1 MFKWLLTVM
10 MATSL
15 LACSS
20 HVTKPAEQFRI
31 GAELDGLYLPM
42 LEGKRVGLIVNQT
55 SMVGEQHLVDLLLQ
69 KGVKVQRIF
78 APEHGFRGDHDAGAK
93 VDSSID
99 AKTGIPLYSIYG
111 KTRKPEPEALADLD
125 IILFDIQD
133 VGVRYYTYISS
144 MHYMMEA
151 AAEAGL
157 PFMVLDRPNP
167 NGDYVDGPMLEPEFR
182 SFVGMHEIPLVH
194 GLTVGELAHMIIG
207 EGWLNTDKT
216 LSLTVIPMQ
225 GYRHDMRYELPVRP
239 SPNLPN
245 YVSIRHYPSLGFF
258 EPTPV
263 SIGRGTDFPFQVIGH
278 ESLYV
283 SADSP
288 FSFKPR
294 SIPGASTH
302 PKFEDVEIQGVDL
315 RNFEAKGLDMSYLVN
330 WHHKFAAAGE
340 EFFTN
345 PGFMDKL
352 AGTDKLRLALAEGLS
367 EAEIR
372 AQWQP
377 ALQDY
382 LKMRQDYLLYP

>member
-1 MFKWLLTVM
+1 MFKWLVTLL

-15 LACSS
+15 VACSS
-20 HVTKPAEQFRI
+20 HVSAPADNLKV
-31 GAELDGLYLPM
+31 GAERDGLFLPK
-42 LEGKRVGLIVNQT
+42 LAGKRVGLIVNQT
-55 SMVGEQHLVDLLLQ
+55 SVVGEQHLVDLLLE
-69 KGVKVQRIF
+69 KGVTVQRIF

-111 KTRKPEPEALADLD
+111 KTRKPEAEALADLD
-125 IILFDIQD
+125 VILFDIQD

-167 NGDYVDGPMLEPEFR
+167 NGDYVDGPMLEPAFR

-194 GLTVGELAHMIIG
+194 GLTVGELAHMIVG
-207 EGWLNTDKT
+207 EGWLETDKS
-216 LSLTVIPMQ
+216 LALTVIPMQ

-278 ESLYV
+278 DSLFV
-283 SADSP
+283 SAAEP
-288 FSFKPR
+288 FSFAPR

-302 PKFEDVEIQGVDL
+302 PKFENVTVQGMDL
-315 RNFEAKGLDMSYLVN
+315 RGIEAKGLNLNYLVK
-330 WHHKFAAAGE
+330 WHHKFAEAGE
-340 EFFTN
+340 TFFTS
-345 PGFMDKL
+345 PSFMDKL
-352 AGTDKLRLALAEGLS
+352 AGTDKLRLALVEGLS
-367 EAEIR
+367 EAQIR
-372 AQWQP
+372 AQWQTD
-377 ALQDY
+377 LQQY
-382 LKMRQDYLLYP
+382 MKMRQGYLLYP

>member
-1 MFKWLLTVM
+1 MFKWLVTLL

-15 LACSS
+15 VACSS
-20 HVTKPAEQFRI
+20 HNTAPTDNFMV
-31 GAELDGLYLPM
+31 GAERDGLFLPK
-42 LEGKRVGLIVNQT
+42 LAGKRVGLIVNQT
-55 SMVGEQHLVDLLLQ
+55 SVVGEQHLVDLLLE

-111 KTRKPEPEALADLD
+111 KTRKPEAEALTDLD
-125 IILFDIQD
+125 VILFDIQD

-194 GLTVGELAHMIIG
+194 GLTVGELAHMIVG
-207 EGWLNTDKT
+207 EGWLETDKS
-216 LSLTVIPMQ
+216 LALTVIPMQ

-278 ESLYV
+278 DSLFV
-283 SADSP
+283 SAAEP
-288 FSFKPR
+288 FSFAPR

-302 PKFEDVEIQGVDL
+302 PKFENVTVQGMDL
-315 RNFEAKGLDMSYLVN
+315 RGIEAKGLNLNYLVE
-330 WHHKFAAAGE
+330 WHHKFAKAGE
-340 EFFTN
+340 TFFTS
-345 PGFMDKL
+345 PSFMDKL

-367 EAEIR
+367 EAQIR
-372 AQWQP
+372 AQWQTD
-377 ALQDY
+377 LQRY
-382 LKMRQDYLLYP
+382 MKMRQGYLLYP